1 MRGTIVKN
9 TVVLSAILAATS
21 IPAFGHTLWIN
32 VVPQPE
38 KHVIASI
45 GYGDRIPGSEIL
57 TPDWGPMTLESYE
70 VVSPAGEHSSLGL
83 PKLVTQEKKKLPSGM
98 SVQPDGDVGVRKL
111 AFNPETQKGT
121 YQLAGQ
127 TPLVRLTNYRDKQ
140 GKEQT
145 SEKPLT
151 QLADVAEVLGTN
163 LEINFMKAAF
173 AVGGW
178 TDPAPVGHALEI
190 VPLIDLSE
198 ARSGDV
204 VRFKILLNGK
214 AYIPKGHDGY
224 ITAYN
229 MSFGDRWG
237 LHSILEHGEG
247 EFRVPQAGLWR
258 VDVSFQ
264 GTNQDV
270 DAYKKIDTGKQR
282 SLPLLVESSFV
293 FNVRP

>member
-1 MRGTIVKN
+1 MKTTAFIG
-9 TVVLSAILAATS
+9 AILAATS
-21 IPAFGHTLWIN
+21 IPALGHTLWIN
-32 VVPQPE
+32 VVPQAE
-38 KHVIASI
+38 KHLIASI
-45 GYGDRIPGSEIL
+45 GYGDRMPGSEIL
-57 TPDWGPMTLESYE
+57 TPDWGPMTLEAYD
-70 VVSPAGEHSSLGL
+70 VVSPAGERSALGL

-111 AFNPETQKGT
+111 AFGAQTQKGT
-121 YQLAGQ
+121 YQLAAQ
-127 TPLVRLTNYRDKQ
+127 TPLVRLTHYRDKQ
-140 GKEQT
+140 GKQQT
-145 SEKPLT
+145 SEKPPAQLT
-151 QLADVAEVLGTN
+151 DVAEVTGTD

-178 TDPAPVGHALEI
+178 TDATPVGHALEI
-190 VPLIDLSE
+190 VPLTDLSE

-214 AYIPKGHDGY
+214 AYIPQGHDGY
-224 ITAYN
+224 VTAYN

-237 LHSILEHGEG
+237 LHSILEYGEG

-258 VDVSFQ
+258 VDVSFR

-270 DAYKKIDTGKQR
+270 DAYKKIDTGKAR